1 MTIHTAFE
9 SKPLHPDFLITDDGL
24 FFADAAGSKLIHALD
39 SKFRRMALAA
49 GSEERKF
56 PTVIA
61 EETLNRSEYFQSF
74 PGYASSVIEP
84 SRKGRYFLS
93 PAVCYHCYELLKSSV
108 LSGETLITCCGKC
121 FRADSADDSHLW
133 EFTMREVVFFGGPGF
148 IREQRD
154 AWKQHIFDL
163 SARLGLSAEVVAA
176 SDPFFGAETRGKRLL
191 QQVKELKYELRVR
204 RPSGKDMP
212 LASFN
217 LHEHFFTSKFDITI
231 KSGDTLHSGCVA
243 FGLERWCI
251 AMIEK
256 HGVEKALR
264 LVENVDDLR

>member
-9 SKPLHPDFLITDDGL
+9 LKPLHSDFLITDDGL
-24 FFADAAGSKLIHALD
+24 FFAGTAGSKLIHAFD
-39 SKFRRMALAA
+39 SKFRCMALTA
-49 GSEERKF
+49 GAEERKF

-61 EETLNRSEYFQSF
+61 EGTLNRSEYFQSF

-108 LSGETLITCCGKC
+108 LQGETLITCCGKC
-121 FRADSADDSHLW
+121 FRADSADDFHLW
-133 EFTMREVVFFGGPGF
+133 EFTMREVVFFGSAGF

-154 AWKQHIFDL
+154 AWKQRILDL
-163 SARLGLSAEVVAA
+163 SVRLGLAAEVVAA

-217 LHEHFFTSKFDITI
+217 LHERFFTSKFDITI
-231 KSGDTLHSGCVA
+231 KSADTLHSGCVA
-243 FGLERWCI
+243 FGLERWCM

-256 HGVEKALR
+256 HGVQEALR

>member
-9 SKPLHPDFLITDDGL
+9 LKPVHPDFLITDDGL
-24 FFADAAGSKLIHALD
+24 FVAGAAGSKLIHALD
-39 SKFRRMALAA
+39 SRFRRMALNA
-49 GSEERKF
+49 GAEERKF

-74 PGYASSVIEP
+74 PESASRVTEP
-84 SRKGRYFLS
+84 SRKGSYFLS
-93 PAVCYHCYELLKSSV
+93 PAVCYHCYELLKSSI
-108 LSGETLITCCGKC
+108 LSAEMLITCCGKC

-133 EFTMREVVFFGGPGF
+133 EFTMREVVFFGSPAF
-148 IREQRD
+148 TRERRD
-154 AWKQHIFDL
+154 AWKQCILDL
-163 SARLGLSAEVVAA
+163 SVRLGLAADVVAA

-191 QQVKELKYELRVR
+191 QQVKELKHELRVR

-217 LHEHFFTSKFDITI
+217 LHERFFTSKFDITI

-243 FGLERWCI
+243 FGLERWCM

-256 HGVEKALR
+256 HGVEEALR